1 MSIDIKNLFKTNV
14 KVTENPI
21 KVKISNFYK
30 FKVTSVSL
38 AVKVKCTQE
47 ILLSALF
54 TKKILECSSNVSEY
68 LFYQSSSERID
79 FIFEVEV
86 ILHRD
91 SIQSHFILA
100 EQKILLLL
108 GINFS
113 LIAQLS
119 LSSVE
124 QV

>member
-21 KVKISNFYK
+21 KLKISNFYK